1 MGQILGTVS
10 ILMIYLDIFLK
21 SFFSIFMCVWY
32 ACSVCVCVCLNVY
45 SHMCVGVQRHM
56 CTFMCVLHACRGL
69 RLITG
74 IIFHCSSIL
83 FFEVGPVSQ
92 IQSSLAWPLSLA
104 SLLWV
109 SFVTLPRLQLQ
120 AGHCDHLAFFCGFW
134 GSNSIPHIC
143 GGKHLNHRP
152 ISPTLEIFLKQT

>member
-10 ILMIYLDIFLK
+10 LLMIYLDIFLK

-32 ACSVCVCVCLNVY
+32 ACSVCVCVCLHVY

-83 FFEVGPVSQ
+83 IFEVGPVSQ

-120 AGHCDHLAFFCGFW
+120 AGHCDHLAFFVGF
-134 GSNSIPHIC
+134 GDQ
-143 GGKHLNHRP
+143 
-152 ISPTLEIFLKQT
+152 TQFLTFVGAST